1 MIMGTYVATTTI
13 SPELREAHFEALKV
27 GGRLPRDIAP
37 SVEAHLQYI
46 KELSSTGKIL
56 ASGLTVDFTWG
67 LTIIIADS
75 LEEAKCI
82 AENDPSAK
90 AGLITDFKVEPWY
103 HMV

>member
-1 MIMGTYVATTTI
+1 MGTYVATTTI

-27 GGRLPRDIAP
+27 GGRLPRNIAP
-37 SVEAHLQYI
+37 SIEAHLQYV